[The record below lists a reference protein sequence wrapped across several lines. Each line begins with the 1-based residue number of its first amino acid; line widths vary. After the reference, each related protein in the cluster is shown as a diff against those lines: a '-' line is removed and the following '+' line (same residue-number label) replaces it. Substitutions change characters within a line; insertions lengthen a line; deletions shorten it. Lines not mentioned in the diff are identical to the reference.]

1 MRRPAVRRA
10 RVRWIWLSLL
20 IVAAVFLGAAA
31 YLISHAE
38 PVIHA
43 RIVETLSTRFHSRVE
58 LTDFHVTLRKGI
70 GVEGGGLRIFGQFDP
85 NTHQIGM
92 QPLISVKAFSFNTG
106 ISSLFRTP
114 MHVNTVRLTGL
125 QVNVPPSQQRK
136 EMESIRTKGKMK
148 VIVDELVCDE
158 AQLIINT
165 LNPDKL
171 PLDFAIRNLT
181 LTRLGSEL
189 PMRFN
194 ATLINPKPVGN
205 IESQGR
211 LGPWQADSPRDT
223 PIDGTYSFSH
233 ADLGT
238 IKGIGGM
245 LSSTGRYSG
254 KLDTITVDGETDTP
268 DFRVNISGQPV
279 PLHTDF
285 HATVDGTT
293 GDTHLEPVKA
303 RILHSSLVA
312 RGYVVKSKDPKGHT
326 IRLDVMIND
335 ARIEDLLKLG
345 VRTNPPLMTGDVRL
359 HTNFDLPAGQQDIS
373 ERLRLRGNFQVSTV
387 HFNNTKIQSKVDA
400 LSMRSQGKPK
410 KAADN
415 VPDNVHSELSGTFA
429 LKRGVLSFS
438 RMEFTVPGADINL
451 AGIYRLD
458 GAALDFRGHA
468 RMHATLSHMVGG
480 WKSIFL
486 KPVDPFF
493 RKHGAGTEL
502 PVKITGTRSNVHF
515 GLDFGRKDE
524 AENR

>member
-1 MRRPAVRRA
+1 
-10 RVRWIWLSLL
+10 
-20 IVAAVFLGAAA
+20 
-31 YLISHAE
+31 
-38 PVIHA
+38 
-43 RIVETLSTRFHSRVE
+43 
-58 LTDFHVTLRKGI
+58 
-70 GVEGGGLRIFGQFDP
+70 
-85 NTHQIGM
+85 
-92 QPLISVKAFSFNTG
+92 SFNTG

-285 HATVDGTT
+285 HAIVDGTD
-293 GDTHLEPVKA
+293 GDTYLQPVKA
-303 RILHSSLVA
+303 RFLHSSFVAKGKVEHLPNAPGHDIELQVEMA
-312 RGYVVKSKDPKGHT
+312 RGL
-326 IRLDVMIND
+326 IQ
-335 ARIEDLLKLG
+335 DLSTLG
-345 VRTNPPLMTGDVRL
+345 VKTDPPIMSGDVRL

-373 ERLRLRGNFQVSTV
+373 ERLRLRG
-387 HFNNTKIQSKVDA
+387 
-400 LSMRSQGKPK
+400 
-410 KAADN
+410 
-415 VPDNVHSELSGTFA
+415 
-429 LKRGVLSFS
+429 
-438 RMEFTVPGADINL
+438 
-451 AGIYRLD
+451 
-458 GAALDFRGHA
+458 
-468 RMHATLSHMVGG
+468 
-480 WKSIFL
+480 
-486 KPVDPFF
+486 
-493 RKHGAGTEL
+493 
-502 PVKITGTRSNVHF
+502 
-515 GLDFGRKDE
+515 
-524 AENR
+524 